1 MPLLG
6 ICLAIH
12 SCSVIVVN
20 TDFFR
25 STFGEI
31 HVLWDWKELN
41 KPLDPDP
48 VDLEDVQAEI
58 DELSTSRVN
67 TATSLLLRK

>member
-1 MPLLG
+1 M
-6 ICLAIH
+6 
-12 SCSVIVVN
+12 VN
-20 TDFFR
+20 TDFFG

-31 HVLWDWKELN
+31 NVPWDWEELN

-48 VDLEDVQAEI
+48 ADLEDVQAEV

-67 TATSLLLRK
+67 AGTSVLLRK